1 VSAAAQKS
9 VAAVFLARRAEG
21 EAPLRSFVESYR
33 RHPAGIEH
41 DLVVVYKG
49 FDGPHD
55 RLPLPHQG
63 IEVSDAGLDI
73 GAYLT
78 AARQLPHQYVCFLNT
93 FAEIAAD
100 GWLAALHRFA
110 SQPGVGIAGAMGSME
125 SLHTTLK
132 MSHKVRWLCN
142 DAHVPYNE
150 PLDRYFEFVTAIAC
164 KRWRGAGAGVSV
176 PLGDRV
182 LERVKTVVWRLRAPG
197 RDFEQRWHALV
208 APGGHFADYAKIPL
222 FPNPHVRSNVFMVER
237 ERLLGLG
244 YTAPATKIQAC
255 LFESGVDG
263 MTARLR
269 GSGLAAIVVGKDGR
283 GYDVREWIASNTYR
297 LGDQANLLATDNQ
310 TRRMAHLSPATRF
323 TFSRLAWGDALGK
336 PPPDYPDLG
345 IPLPSYLS

>member
-1 VSAAAQKS
+1 MSAAAQKS

-41 DLVVVYKG
+41 DLVVIYKG

-55 RLPLPHQG
+55 RLPVPHHG

-78 AARQLPHQYVCFLNT
+78 AARQLPHRYVCFLNT

-110 SQPGVGIAGAMGSME
+110 SEPGVGVAGAMGSLE
-125 SLHTTLK
+125 SLQTTLK
-132 MSHKVRWLCN
+132 LSHKVRWLCN

-150 PLDRYFEFVTAIAC
+150 ALDRYFEFVTAVAC
-164 KRWRGAGAGVSV
+164 KRWRGVNLSM
-176 PLGDRV
+176 R
-182 LERVKTVVWRLRAPG
+182 ERFIEQAKTVGWRLRAPG
-197 RDFEQRWHALV
+197 KDFEQRWKALI
-208 APGGHFADYAKIPL
+208 APGGHFADYAKIPP
-222 FPNPHVRSNVFMVER
+222 FPNPHIRSNVFMVER

-244 YTAPATKIQAC
+244 YAAPATKIQAC
-255 LFESGVDG
+255 LFESGMDG

-269 GSGLAAIVVGKDGR
+269 RSGLAAIVVGKDGR
-283 GYDVREWIASNTYR
+283 GFDLPEWTASNTYR
-297 LGDQANLLATDNQ
+297 LGGQANLLATDNQ
-310 TRRMAHLSPATRF
+310 TRRMANLSPATRF
-323 TFSRLAWGDALGK
+323 TFARLAWGDALGA
-336 PPPDYPDLG
+336 PPADYPDLG